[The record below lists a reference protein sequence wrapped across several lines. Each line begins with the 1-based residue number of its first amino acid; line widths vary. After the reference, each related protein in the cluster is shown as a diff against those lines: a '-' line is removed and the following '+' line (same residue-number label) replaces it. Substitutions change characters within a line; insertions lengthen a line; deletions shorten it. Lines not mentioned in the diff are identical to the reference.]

1 MMMATAQ
8 EATPVSY
15 IWRKTACLVCIMMLV
30 FGSLAY
36 GVDVKTSEATKFYSK
51 PSTSSAS
58 IRLPKG
64 ISLSM
69 SDASNGWAK
78 VSLKGVTGY
87 VPVKYLNSKTRAVAY
102 VSQGTYIYAE
112 ASTSSGKKKVKV
124 NSKVYV
130 VGVSGDFC
138 RVENKSGS
146 ATGYILT
153 SCLSSKKVKASAAD
167 SPSFASGAWKSK
179 VVKLNWYDGGSSV
192 LKKGEHGYIYDI
204 DTGIAVHIKRT
215 GGSGHAECEPVS
227 RSDTA
232 KLMKIAGGSFDW
244 DSHAVILYAD
254 GKFVACS
261 ISTKPHGDQT
271 ITGNGYD
278 GQFCLH
284 MSGSK
289 AHEGDSVSADH
300 ESAVD
305 RAYKWA
311 R

>member
-1 MMMATAQ
+1 M
-8 EATPVSY
+8 SH
-15 IWRKTACLVCIMMLV
+15 IWKKILCLVSVLMLA

-36 GVDVKTSEATKFYSK
+36 GVDVKTNADAKLYRK

-58 IRLPKG
+58 VKLPKG
-64 ISLSM
+64 TSLSM

-78 VSLKGVTGY
+78 VTLKGVTGY
-87 VPVKYLNSKTRAVAY
+87 VPVKYLNSQSRATAY
-102 VSQGTYIYAE
+102 VSKNTYIYAE
-112 ASTSSGKKKVKV
+112 ASTSSSKKKVKV

-153 SCLSSKKVKASAAD
+153 SCLSTKKVKVS
-167 SPSFASGAWKSK
+167 SESGSFSSGAWKSK

-192 LKKGEHGYIYDI
+192 LKKGKYGYICDI
-204 DTGIAVHIKRT
+204 DTGIVVHIKRM
-215 GGSGHAECEPVS
+215 GGSGHADCEPVS

-232 KLMKIAGGSFDW
+232 KLLKIAGGTFDW
-244 DSHAVILYAD
+244 DCHAVILYAD

-261 ISTKPHGDQT
+261 INTKPHGDQT
-271 ITGNGYD
+271 ITSNGYD

-284 MSGSK
+284 MVGSK
-289 AHEGDSVSADH
+289 THESDSVSADH
-300 ESAVD
+300 QKAIE

-311 R
+311 H